1 MERIAQHNVLVAG
14 ESFANCCDQVQ
25 RFFDL
30 TSLVIYD
37 CIQVI
42 DDKCRSGLDR
52 DFFEVVDAAEQKNRS
67 TLNTL
72 IDELKQTGA
81 GSIDD
86 LRQLE
91 HGYPSKVLHVISHLL
106 DGFIGIDSHFYNL
119 PADSHWLSEE
129 AKAAIRQ
136 DPANYWLIHID
147 CFSATPG
154 EAGLLRM

>member
-1 MERIAQHNVLVAG
+1 MEKIAQHKVLVAG
-14 ESFANCCDQVQ
+14 ESFANCCDQVH

-42 DDKCRSGLDR
+42 DDKCCSGLDA
-52 DFFEVVDAAEQKNRS
+52 DFFETVATAQQKNREM
-67 TLNTL
+67 LNTL
-72 IDELKQTGA
+72 IEELQQTGA
-81 GSIDD
+81 KTIGD

-91 HGYPSKVLHVISHLL
+91 HGYPSKVLHIISHLL

-119 PADSHWLSEE
+119 PADSHWLAEE
-129 AKAAIRQ
+129 ALAAIREEP
-136 DPANYWLIHID
+136 DSYWLIHID
-147 CFSATPG
+147 CYSASPE